1 MSTPTDVPRE
11 AAEEL
16 ALANHIL
23 AHQSVVDGFGHV
35 SMRHPDRPDR
45 YLLARNMAPERVV
58 PDDILELSLDSEIL
72 TPGQHRSFLERFI
85 HGEIYAARPDV
96 MGIVHSHSHSVVPL
110 GVTTAEPLRS
120 VCHMGGFLGVATPVF
135 EIRDVRGDETDLL
148 ISDPEL
154 GKALASS
161 LGTSAAVL
169 MRGHGVTVVGTSL
182 RQAVF
187 RAVYTEINARIQLQA
202 MAIGPVNY
210 LTEAEGRAAAA
221 TNDGQMDR
229 AWDLWREQAQRARAA
244 R

>member
-1 MSTPTDVPRE
+1 MSTSSAIAPE

-23 AHQSVVDGFGHV
+23 AHQNVVDGFGHV

-45 YLLARNMAPERVV
+45 YLLARNMAPERVS

-96 MGIVHSHSHSVVPL
+96 MAVVHSHSHSVVPL
-110 GVTTAEPLRS
+110 GVTKAEPLRS

-135 EIRDVRGDETDLL
+135 EIRDIRGGETDLL
-148 ISDPEL
+148 ISDSEL

-161 LGTSAAVL
+161 LGSSAAVL
-169 MRGHGVTVVGTSL
+169 MRGHGVTVVGLSL

-187 RAVYTEINARIQLQA
+187 RAVYTEVNAKIQLQA
-202 MAIGPVNY
+202 MAIGSVNY

-221 TNDGQMDR
+221 TNDGQIGR